1 MEGEDVGS
9 TVEGRDVGS
18 TEGSEEGIRV
28 GLFVLRIDGSKE
40 VRLVGR
46 KVGTTEDDTVGNTED
61 VEVGSAVGL
70 QEEGNLVGQLVG
82 ANLGLRL
89 GELDEEGQAD
99 GLDVGGV
106 DEAAEGDEVLTT
118 VGASDGS

>member
-1 MEGEDVGS
+1 MEGG
-9 TVEGRDVGS
+9 DVGS
-18 TEGSEEGIRV
+18 TEGTEEGIRV
-28 GLFVLRIDGSKE
+28 GLFVLRIDGFKG
-40 VRLVGR
+40 RLVGK
-46 KVGTTEDDTVGNTED
+46 KVGTTEDDTVGNTEE
-61 VEVGSAVGL
+61 VEVGSVLGL
-70 QEEGNLVGQLVG
+70 QEEGSLVGQLVG

-106 DEAAEGDEVLTT
+106 DEAAEGDEVLKT

>member
-1 MEGEDVGS
+1 M
-9 TVEGRDVGS
+9 
-18 TEGSEEGIRV
+18 
-28 GLFVLRIDGSKE
+28 GLFVLRIDGLKE
-40 VRLVGR
+40 GRLVGK
-46 KVGTTEDDTVGNTED
+46 KVGTTEDDTVGNTEE

-70 QEEGNLVGQLVG
+70 QEEGGSLVGQLVG
-82 ANLGLRL
+82 GNLGLRL

-106 DEAAEGDEVLTT
+106 DEAAEGDEVLKT

>member
-1 MEGEDVGS
+1 
-9 TVEGRDVGS
+9 
-18 TEGSEEGIRV
+18 V
-28 GLFVLRIDGSKE
+28 GLFVLRIDGLKE
-40 VRLVGR
+40 RRLVGR
-46 KVGTTEDDTVGNTED
+46 KVGTTEVDTVGNTEE

-82 ANLGLRL
+82 GNLGLRL

-99 GLDVGGV
+99 GLEVGGV
-106 DEAAEGDEVLTT
+106 DEVLEGDGLLTT

>member
-28 GLFVLRIDGSKE
+28 GLFVLRIDGLKE
-40 VRLVGR
+40 GRLVGR
-46 KVGTTEDDTVGNTED
+46 KVGTTEDDTVGNTEE

-106 DEAAEGDEVLTT
+106 DEAAEGVEVLTT